1 MTIFQCQKQ
10 NGQDYC
16 FVKLEQNGQFLLQVP
31 KPRSEIAEKVRT
43 CKAQSQYT
51 PPYLSEFP
59 NIDAVV
65 RSMKVSD
72 TRETVLRA
80 MGAFYQLSEIIKTL
94 SGQRE
99 SSGLLPDEKTFLQHY
114 SNAQAALVQL
124 GQKSLPGQQFS
135 LTTNPYHFSRSDP
148 KFGFEGVP
156 VWTTFLSPSIE
167 AQFAKIIGGTNP
179 QYMAKIEEE
188 RRAATQHVNAE
199 AKAAIEEAK
208 PMPQDKGSVAM
219 RHCMESGRSDMECLG
234 EGMKT
239 GLVDL
244 AGGNPL
250 EGLPLPGRDPGLRLT
265 GVYSAGNFG
274 IRFDQRTASVGCGTL
289 VPQQLP
295 YSVERTGFQVLVKI
309 PISPKP
315 LVLSYKADGKLAGPG
330 PVDVAGR
337 VVVGGMTS
345 TTSTGYETQT
355 QTTMQTKQI
364 DAAEASNYAGT
375 DAVHQ
380 NGSEF
385 MVNEPVT
392 TTTYNPVPVHHYE
405 VPTAPKTERCNVGVL
420 PPNGSNVKISDAL
433 TGLLG
438 TEASKSANTAPGLRM
453 NGTYSAQGGLSIEF
467 RDDSATLECGEAR
480 NAEAYSVV
488 PEGGQLVVKF
498 QNNTGPFAL
507 TLQPNGTLSGSGALE
522 VAGRKLVRS
531 ENNDPHNFVPVNQR
545 CTVGTLRARAA
556 K

>member
-1 MTIFQCQKQ
+1 
-10 NGQDYC
+10 
-16 FVKLEQNGQFLLQVP
+16 
-31 KPRSEIAEKVRT
+31 
-43 CKAQSQYT
+43 
-51 PPYLSEFP
+51 
-59 NIDAVV
+59 
-65 RSMKVSD
+65 
-72 TRETVLRA
+72 
-80 MGAFYQLSEIIKTL
+80 
-94 SGQRE
+94 
-99 SSGLLPDEKTFLQHY
+99 
-114 SNAQAALVQL
+114 
-124 GQKSLPGQQFS
+124 
-135 LTTNPYHFSRSDP
+135 
-148 KFGFEGVP
+148 
-156 VWTTFLSPSIE
+156 
-167 AQFAKIIGGTNP
+167 
-179 QYMAKIEEE
+179 
-188 RRAATQHVNAE
+188 
-199 AKAAIEEAK
+199 
-208 PMPQDKGSVAM
+208 
-219 RHCMESGRSDMECLG
+219 
-234 EGMKT
+234 
-239 GLVDL
+239 
-244 AGGNPL
+244 
-250 EGLPLPGRDPGLRLT
+250 LT

-385 MVNEPVT
+385 TVNEPVT
-392 TTTYNPVPVHHYE
+392 TTTYNPVPVHRYE

-531 ENNDPHNFVPVNQR
+531 ENNDPHNFVQVNQR